1 MFFKKLKL
9 STNKSA
15 NDVCLSEDKLIYLQ
29 NLAKQTNNK
38 FEETTKMSAENM
50 AGDLQSRVRGAG
62 VDFEENK
69 PYQTGSDSRHINW
82 RTYARTQQLFV
93 NIYNEDKR
101 PSTYIVL
108 DQRTS
113 MYFGTRKQLKIKQAL
128 NIAIYYIYR
137 AMHRQQNVS
146 GVQILN
152 KPIWH
157 SIYSGAQSISAFSKL
172 LNNPHISNV
181 EDKSKPHINSILSK
195 LNLTSGA
202 ELVIVSDFRDMNTET
217 ITALY
222 NLSRTHKI
230 ELIQIQDPIEV
241 EIPTKG
247 IYNIKNNTEDQPITL
262 NCNKKIQ
269 KEYRETIK
277 TKFEHY
283 ITQCKNMGINFNQ
296 FLTTDSIFSE
306 QQ

>member
-1 MFFKKLKL
+1 MFFNKLKL
-9 STNKSA
+9 PTKKSV
-15 NDVCLSEDKLIYLQ
+15 NDVCLSEDKLIFLQ
-29 NLAKQTNNK
+29 GIAKQSNNK

-101 PSTYIVL
+101 PSTYVIL
-108 DQRTS
+108 DQRSS

-128 NIAIYYIYR
+128 NIAIYYIFR
-137 AMHRQQNVS
+137 AMHKQQNVS
-146 GVQILN
+146 GVQILD

-157 SIYSGAQSISAFSKL
+157 TIYSGSQSISIFSKL
-172 LNNPHISNV
+172 LNRPHLSSLGN
-181 EDKSKPHINSILSK
+181 ENKPHINSILNK

-202 ELVIVSDFRDMNTET
+202 ELVIVSDFRDMNAET

-241 EIPTKG
+241 EIPSKG
-247 IYNIKNNTEDQPITL
+247 VYNIRNNGDNQAITL
-262 NCNKKIQ
+262 SCNIKIQ
-269 KEYRETIK
+269 KEYRK
-277 TKFEHY
+277 SVQNKFDNY
-283 ITQCKNMGINFNQ
+283 ISQCINMGVNFNQ
-296 FLTTDSIFSE
+296 FLTTDRVFSD
-306 QQ
+306 